1 MNLLF
6 NTVYYAAHVPRAHYR
21 VPEALAVVDHIS
33 LFTEEELKG
42 YRTNSDGGNLI
53 GKESGDLSEYITQ
66 SSAPEGRNYFF
77 VYKKDSKKLFY
88 TISGNGDIQEVEDL
102 NSKTLDIHPLS
113 EVEKREAYDRIQTF
127 ITPIV
132 ERQSKP
138 IVNLQW
144 IYNALNYI
152 WFNSEPYQAS

>member
-1 MNLLF
+1 M
-6 NTVYYAAHVPRAHYR
+6 
-21 VPEALAVVDHIS
+21 
-33 LFTEEELKG
+33 
-42 YRTNSDGGNLI
+42 
-53 GKESGDLSEYITQ
+53 
-66 SSAPEGRNYFF
+66 
-77 VYKKDSKKLFY
+77 YKKDSKKLFY